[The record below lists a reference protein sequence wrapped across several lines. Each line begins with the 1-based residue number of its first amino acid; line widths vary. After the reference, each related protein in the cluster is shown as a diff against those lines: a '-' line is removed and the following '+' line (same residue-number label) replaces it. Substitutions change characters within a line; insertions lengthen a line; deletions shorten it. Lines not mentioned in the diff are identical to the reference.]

1 MVRLVPG
8 PVSPLGEVAA
18 AMSALP
24 QFFLDRRLLL
34 SSQTLVFLFVCLFF
48 NPVMFN
54 FFLIQFYF
62 KRLLVTLSC
71 GVPLLLACTPAHR
84 LYFHITCNISRTA
97 CAFRFNSF
105 V

>member
-8 PVSPLGEVAA
+8 PVSPLGEVAT

-54 FFLIQFYF
+54 FF
-62 KRLLVTLSC
+62 
-71 GVPLLLACTPAHR
+71 
-84 LYFHITCNISRTA
+84 
-97 CAFRFNSF
+97 
-105 V
+105 